1 MTTPDSGSSFAGKAL
16 DLTEKM
22 FNILWSSDAPK
33 DTWHWILFGVVALI
47 VIGVVLTVFFKVLGR
62 ALEHLIKLTE
72 TYKSSG
78 LPMWLNTANK
88 TRVRRRKQFCAVLE
102 ADLAYL
108 AKAENWND
116 LYFTDLE
123 ADVETEGGYFAS
135 AWDRLRRKKSFG
147 LRKERSLIRAITSST
162 ERAMQLVG
170 EPGSGKSVALRHL
183 AKQYA
188 EKGRKSNDKNAKV
201 PLYINL
207 REMDSLD
214 SQQINADRVREFVLD
229 NIRRGDADTSAFV
242 KENWEDYC
250 HRGIW
255 LFLFDSFDEIPAVLH
270 SEAGSHVVRNYSQA
284 IRQFLEGM
292 GECKGILASREFK
305 GPEALPWK
313 KLRILALSGEKQD
326 ELISNSFFNTTHMGL
341 VRQHLSRS
349 HSSIGSTPLFLTL
362 LCRYVRDTN
371 HAPNND
377 QDILLQHIERL
388 ARREPEYLLRKYKLT
403 PEQLITG
410 AERLAQLFAQDET
423 LSLSPSLDQIVEKL
437 PLAEVPNG
445 AIDKLISALVDCK
458 IGRAD
463 VPNAAQ
469 GDRKFAFAHRR
480 YQEALFV
487 RYLARCRE
495 AIPAVDLLT
504 DPRWREYTVTLLQTR
519 SGDEISSLLN
529 NACSILERY
538 DEEHQ
543 KVRCDEPSLSAG
555 VSYFEW
561 NSDAVVSLLSL
572 LQEGLSR
579 RLHDVPDRLSI
590 AIYNYLQP
598 RWEQGDTWDRCEVIR
613 LGGLLPHDTLVD
625 YLVEVFSYGTAL
637 EQLLAFRQASFASG
651 LPQSAR
657 ATVLKMLSNQ
667 VILTKNRAD
676 LLTIEALAARLPK
689 SMGADTVVARG
700 NRLRTNL
707 NWMKKLLSP
716 IYVIFPRNRAKNVM
730 SHFMSSIESKAGK
743 SFEDKD
749 EVVYNNALA
758 SPITFDLILFF
769 TLLIFL
775 WCAGLVLAI
784 KGSSTIALYMFYTI
798 SAILSACI
806 FMFCPFAVREYGQK
820 VTLGNVANW
829 IAKAAISKDTQISII
844 AASIVIL
851 LLMSIAMALG
861 YVVDWLA
868 RAYLDIKI
876 FDVEVPTF
884 SSRLGV
890 GMTSSL
896 LILYGVMI
904 PYVFV
909 SDRKQKAKFKEN
921 KVRLYQLKSSGL
933 SDISI
938 LLSAKDSNQLIYWL
952 REEKSL
958 LDKIYSIRTFSSYV
972 LKIFRS
978 EINHTIR
985 PIQDLP
991 DCLKR
996 RPAKFNLDESETYE
1010 NLAVVRQSLEDRY
1023 VSRKEVLNQQ
1033 N

>member
-1 MTTPDSGSSFAGKAL
+1 MTISNNGSSFADKAL
-16 DLTEKM
+16 DLTERM
-22 FNILWSSDAPK
+22 FNLLWSSDSPK
-33 DTWHWILFGVVALI
+33 DTWHWILFGVVAL
-47 VIGVVLTVFFKVLGR
+47 VVVGIILTVLFKVLGR
-62 ALEHLIKLTE
+62 VLEHLIKLTE

-78 LPMWLNTANK
+78 LPMWLNPANK

-135 AWDRLRRKKSFG
+135 AWDRFRRKKSFG

-162 ERAMQLVG
+162 ERAMQLIG

-214 SQQINADRVREFVLD
+214 SQEINADRVREFVLD

-242 KENWEDYC
+242 RENWDDYC

-255 LFLFDSFDEIPAVLH
+255 IFLFDSFDEIPAVLH

-326 ELISNSFFNTTHMGL
+326 ELISNSFFDNIHMSL

-388 ARREPEYLLRKYKLT
+388 ARREPDYLLKKYQLT
-403 PEQLITG
+403 PEELIIG
-410 AERLAQLFAQDET
+410 AERLAQLFAQDES
-423 LSLSPSLDQIVEKL
+423 LSLSPSLDQITKKL
-437 PLAEVPNG
+437 PIDQVPGG
-445 AIDKLISALVDCK
+445 AVDKLISALVDCK

-495 AIPAVDLLT
+495 AIPAIDLLV

-519 SGDEISSLLN
+519 SYQEISSLLDT
-529 NACSILERY
+529 ACSILGRY
-538 DEEHQ
+538 DEQHQ
-543 KVRCDEPSLSAG
+543 KVKCNHPSFSPDL
-555 VSYFEW
+555 SYFEW
-561 NSDAVVSLLSL
+561 PSEVVISLISL

-579 RLHDVPDRLSI
+579 RLDEVPQSLCV

-613 LGGLLPHDTLVD
+613 LGGLLPHDILVS
-625 YLVEVFSYGTAL
+625 YLVEVFSYGTKL
-637 EQLLAFRQASFASG
+637 ERLLAFRQASFASD
-651 LPQSAR
+651 LPESAR
-657 ATVLKMLSNQ
+657 TTVLKMLSNQ

-676 LLTIEALAARLPK
+676 LLTVEALAARLPK
-689 SMGADTVVARG
+689 SMGADVVVARG

-707 NWMKKLLSP
+707 AWMKKILSA
-716 IYVIFPRNRAKNVM
+716 IYVFFPRDQAKTIM
-730 SHFMSSIESKAGK
+730 SYFISSIESKATK
-743 SFEDKD
+743 KPEEKYELANST
-749 EVVYNNALA
+749 ALA

-769 TLLIFL
+769 TLLVFM
-775 WCAGLVLAI
+775 WCAGLGLAI
-784 KGSSTIALYMFYTI
+784 KGSSAIALYMFYTI
-798 SAILSACI
+798 SAALSVCI
-806 FMFCPFAVREYGQK
+806 FMFCPFVVREYGQK
-820 VTLGNVANW
+820 VTIGNVVNW
-829 IAKAAISKDTQISII
+829 AVKALASKEIRLGII
-844 AASIVIL
+844 AASILIA
-851 LLMSIAMALG
+851 LLMSITILLG
-861 YVVDWLA
+861 YLVDWLA
-868 RAYLDIKI
+868 RAYFYIKI

-890 GMTSSL
+890 GMTSL
-896 LILYGVMI
+896 LILLYAVMI
-904 PYVFV
+904 PYVFI
-909 SDRKQKAKFKEN
+909 SNRKQKAKFRKSKEF
-921 KVRLYQLKSSGL
+921 LCHLKSSTL

-938 LLSAKDSNQLIYWL
+938 LLSAKDSNQLLYWL
-952 REEKSL
+952 REEENL
-958 LDKIYSIRTFSSYV
+958 LNEIHSIRAFSSYV
-972 LKIFRS
+972 LDSFRL

-985 PIQDLP
+985 PIPDLP
-991 DCLKR
+991 NCLKSR
-996 RPAKFNLDESETYE
+996 RFYSTLDEAEIYE
-1010 NLAVVRQSLEDRY
+1010 SLITVRQSLEDRY
-1023 VSRKEVLNQQ
+1023 ISRRENINQRG
-1033 N
+1033 